1 MYRHDGETTFYTILI
16 FIVIGFILLCFESCW
31 SNSVAEDDVYQHKYI
46 VIEGKYYD
54 TREDIE
60 SISADVVMHD
70 KHVITIRFKDGTV
83 YQTQE
88 GQYTFA
94 ETKPETTEGE
104 TK

>member
-1 MYRHDGETTFYTILI
+1 MYKHDGETTFYTILI

-31 SNSVAEDDVYQHKYI
+31 SNSVAENDIYAHKYI
-46 VIEGKYYD
+46 CVDGEYYA
-54 TREDIE
+54 TEDIDYIE
-60 SISADVVMHD
+60 PDVFWHD
-70 KHVITIRFKDGTV
+70 RNVIIIHFKNGVT

-94 ETKPETTEGE
+94 ESKPEES